1 MKIVLS
7 IICIF
12 LITITTSVLLDL
24 EFINSNPVRYILVV
38 ILIILELIT
47 GFFYIKSEI
56 KNLK

>member
-7 IICIF
+7 ILCVF
-12 LITITTSVLLDL
+12 LIAMTTSVLFEWD
-24 EFINSNPVRYILVV
+24 FIGQNPVRYILVLLL
-38 ILIILELIT
+38 ILFELAI